1 MNLQRDQGGGSAAR
15 RGPASASA
23 CRPPETVRALRGVA
37 IHGCAGGKRR
47 LAVMEVRCVWRPGAG
62 SRAGVGVVA
71 GAGRNDSSE
80 GGAECLK
87 NRCWFKE
94 VVHQFAAEMSRQK
107 HPAMIIPLG
116 LLDFTQLR
124 VMH

>member
-1 MNLQRDQGGGSAAR
+1 
-15 RGPASASA
+15 
-23 CRPPETVRALRGVA
+23 
-37 IHGCAGGKRR
+37 
-47 LAVMEVRCVWRPGAG
+47 MEVRCVWRPGAG

-71 GAGRNDSSE
+71 GAGRNDSSEGGAECLKNRCWISLE